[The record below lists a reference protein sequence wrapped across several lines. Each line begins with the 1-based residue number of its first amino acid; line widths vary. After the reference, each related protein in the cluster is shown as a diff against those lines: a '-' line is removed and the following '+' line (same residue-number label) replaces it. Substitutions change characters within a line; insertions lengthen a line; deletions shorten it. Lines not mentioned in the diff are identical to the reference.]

1 MGLWNRKINHGTRV
15 RESHGSIASFFP
27 YLSRS
32 RAESVVY
39 FTKQLDITNA
49 NAFINEKKRNGQN
62 ISLFNL
68 MVAAMSRVVAQ
79 RPMVNRFVLGRRLY
93 QRDVFDVSYVIKKSM
108 TDAGEELLNTVAF
121 DFGMSLE
128 DIAEKMNQSQTR
140 MKENTENGLDNLL
153 RIFGRLPRPLLSL
166 VFAIVRRLDYHGC
179 LPAFI
184 RNELPFYCT
193 VFISNLGSIGVDAP
207 YHHLYELGT
216 TSFFLAIGKATL
228 QPVVTKEGTIEARK
242 IVNLNFTID
251 ERICDG
257 FYLARSLDRFMKYME
272 NPGSI

>member
-1 MGLWNRKINHGTRV
+1 MGLWNRKINHATRV
-15 RESHGSIASFFP
+15 RESQGSISSFFP

-49 NAFINEKKRNGQN
+49 TAFLNEKKRNGEN

-68 MVAAMSRVVAQ
+68 MVAAMTRVVEQ

-93 QRDVFDVSYVIKKSM
+93 QREVFDVSYVIKKSL
-108 TDAGEELLNTVAF
+108 TDSGEELLNTVPL
-121 DFGMSLE
+121 DFGMTLE
-128 DIAEKMNQSQTR
+128 EVAARMNLSQTT
-140 MKENTENGLDNLL
+140 MKEKTDNGLDNLL
-153 RIFGRLPRPLLSL
+153 RIFGRLPRPIMNLL
-166 VFAIVRRLDYHGC
+166 FAIVRRLDYHGC

-184 RNELPFYCT
+184 RNELPFYCS

-216 TSFFLAIGKATL
+216 TSFFLAIGKATM
-228 QPVVTKEGTIEARK
+228 QPIVTKEGNIEIRK

-257 FYLARSLDRFMKYME
+257 FYLARSLDRFLKYLE
-272 NPGSI
+272 NPASI